1 MASVGPQAIKSKDS
15 QALVK
20 ALEVSMATYYTSIVK
35 LNVESTGTEAAHT
48 LLGHKGIVEIEDAMN
63 QGSIIVRVDTL
74 KHDAKLVDEVLNIV
88 YQKRNYKIGWLSD
101 IVNPNPVG
109 VDVVTTAAVT
119 DNLSIEQTSQL
130 KPKLDEEEVTPP
142 VERQAGLT
150 IMAEVEQLDE
160 SKIELLKKKVDKVRC
175 CCTPASPSRL
185 MIKLRCLFL
194 SKIQEFLSET
204 VLPHLARG
212 LITIHRD
219 KPADPVK
226 WLADELYK
234 QSIHER
240 ETAVVEAQER
250 YTSMQV

>member
-1 MASVGPQAIKSKDS
+1 MASVGPQAIKSKES

-20 ALEVSMATYYTSIVK
+20 ALEVSMATYNTSIVK
-35 LNVESTGTEAAHT
+35 LDVESTGTEAAHT
-48 LLGHKGIVEIEDAMN
+48 LLGHKGIVEIEGAMN

-74 KHDAKLVDEVLNIV
+74 KHDAKLVEEVLNIV
-88 YQKRNYKIGWLSD
+88 YQKRNYKIGWLTD
-101 IVNPNPVG
+101 IVNPNPVS
-109 VDVVTTAAVT
+109 VDVVTTAAIT

-130 KPKLDEEEVTPP
+130 KPKLNEEEVIPP
-142 VERQAGLT
+142 VEQQAGLT
-150 IMAEVEQLDE
+150 IMAEDGAVEKEGRQG
-160 SKIELLKKKVDKVRC
+160 KVLLY
-175 CCTPASPSRL
+175 TRL
-185 MIKLRCLFL
+185 NQSANDQIAMSFL
-194 SKIQEFLSET
+194 PKIQEFLSET

-234 QSIHER
+234 QSTHER